1 MNKPLALVI
10 GNRNYSSWSLRAW
23 LAIKHSGLAFEE
35 IFIPLDLPDS
45 KAKIAEH
52 SPSNLVPILK
62 VGDDTVWESLAIIEV
77 LAELAPDAPFWPDDF
92 SARAMAKSISA
103 QMHAGFFRL
112 RRDMP
117 MDLRSDLSDREK
129 TEAALGDAAKV
140 TALWTTCRERFGQS
154 GPYLFGKWSAADM
167 MYAPVVGRFRSFGV
181 TTNAT
186 CETYMDAVLAHP
198 DMAQWVAAAIDE
210 PYVISNP

>member
-1 MNKPLALVI
+1 M
-10 GNRNYSSWSLRAW
+10 
-23 LAIKHSGLAFEE
+23 KHSGLPFEE
-35 IFIPLDLPDS
+35 IFIPLDMPDS

-62 VGDDTVWESLAIIEV
+62 VGDDTVWESLAIIDV
-77 LAELAPDAPFWPDDF
+77 LAELAPGVKFWPDDF
-92 SARAMAKSISA
+92 SARAMARSISA

-117 MDLRSDLSDREK
+117 MDLRSDLSGREK
-129 TEAALGDAAKV
+129 TEAALGDAAKI
-140 TALWTTCRERFGQS
+140 TALWASCREQFGQT
-154 GPYLFGKWSAADM
+154 GPYLFGDWSAADM

-181 TTNAT
+181 ATNAA

-198 DMAQWVAAAIDE
+198 DMAQWMADAINE
-210 PYVISNP
+210 PYVLRNP